1 MNDATQKPVETP
13 RRRLFT
19 GRRLLIAGLA
29 AAGITAAGA
38 SVVMSQPGWGGWGH
52 GPGYGYGQGY
62 GPGPGMMGPQG
73 HSGMMRR
80 GWMGGFGPEGMID
93 FALSSVNATP
103 EQKQRILAV
112 ARGAM
117 TDLMPLRDRRDG
129 AQRKLAELL
138 KAPTIDRAAIE
149 RLRAEEFA
157 AIEAGTRRATQAIG
171 DAAEVLSAA
180 QRQLLVER
188 WEWRRAWRRG

>member
-1 MNDATQKPVETP
+1 MTMSDATTTPAETP
-13 RRRLFT
+13 RRRMFT

-38 SVVMSQPGWGGWGH
+38 GVVMSQPGWSGWGY
-52 GPGYGYGQGY
+52 GPGYGY
-62 GPGPGMMGPQG
+62 GPGPGMMGPHG
-73 HSGMMRR
+73 HPGMMRR

-93 FALSSVNATP
+93 FALSSVSATP
-103 EQKQRILAV
+103 EQKQRILTV

-117 TDLMPLRDRRDG
+117 TDLMPLRDRRDA

-138 KAPTIDRAAIE
+138 KAQTIDRAAIE

-157 AIEAGTRRATQAIG
+157 AIETGTRRATQAIG